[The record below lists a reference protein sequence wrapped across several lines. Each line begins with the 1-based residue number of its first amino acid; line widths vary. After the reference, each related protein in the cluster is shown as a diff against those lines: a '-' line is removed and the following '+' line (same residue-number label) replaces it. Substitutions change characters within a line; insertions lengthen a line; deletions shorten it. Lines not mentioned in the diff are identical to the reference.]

1 MKHTKKKKLKAL
13 APNAKRGF
21 TLIELLIVIGILG
34 ILAAAIL
41 VALNPLEQFARGRD
55 AGRITT
61 VNQLGHSIQGYH
73 ASQNSVYPAQGATWM
88 TILQTA
94 AELKAL
100 PTNPA
105 SGGYTTGCFTANVAQ
120 NGICYRTN
128 GVDSIAYVRAE
139 ASANTVKAACAAGQ
153 VTWIV
158 WSSAD
163 GKAGLACTAAN
174 TDPAVGITGLR

>member
-1 MKHTKKKKLKAL
+1 MKKRVHTKKKQH
-13 APNAKRGF
+13 RGF

-34 ILAAAIL
+34 VLAAAIL

-55 AGRITT
+55 SGRITT

-73 ASQNSVYPAQGATWM
+73 ASQNSVYPVQSAAWM
-88 TILQTA
+88 TTLQTA

-100 PTNPA
+100 PTNPT
-105 SGGYTTGCFTANVAQ
+105 SGGYTSGCYTANVAQ

-128 GVDSIAYVRAE
+128 GVDAIVYVQSE
-139 ASANTVKAACAAGQ
+139 ANANDVKATCTAAQ
-153 VTWIV
+153 ITWIV

-163 GKAGLACTAAN
+163 GKAGLTCTAAN
-174 TDPAVGITGLR
+174 TDPAVGIIGLR